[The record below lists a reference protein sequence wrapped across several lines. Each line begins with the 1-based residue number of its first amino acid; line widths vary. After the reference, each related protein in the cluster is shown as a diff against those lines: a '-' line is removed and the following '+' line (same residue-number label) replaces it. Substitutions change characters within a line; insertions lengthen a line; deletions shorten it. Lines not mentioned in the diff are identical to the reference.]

1 MNIKLIQSLLPEIEK
16 HHKRHSSN
24 FMFKIETIIEDINK
38 EDSYYNEE
46 FLELLYEYLA
56 SEKEVI
62 DNNYKIEDYII
73 TYDSVVK
80 LKDERYVKYQNY
92 FIPDCGHS
100 LEIDDF
106 FDIDELL
113 NSIREVFPV
122 EETVIVYK

>member
-1 MNIKLIQSLLPEIEK
+1 MNIKLIQSLLQEIEK
-16 HHKRHSSN
+16 YHKRYSSK
-24 FMFKIETIIEDINK
+24 FMFKIESIIEDINK
-38 EDSYYNEE
+38 EDSYYNKK

-56 SEKEVI
+56 SEKEVV

-80 LKDERYVKYQNY
+80 LKDGRYIKYQNY
-92 FIPDCGHS
+92 FVPDGGHS
-100 LEIDDF
+100 LEIYDF

-113 NSIREVFPV
+113 NSIKEVFPV